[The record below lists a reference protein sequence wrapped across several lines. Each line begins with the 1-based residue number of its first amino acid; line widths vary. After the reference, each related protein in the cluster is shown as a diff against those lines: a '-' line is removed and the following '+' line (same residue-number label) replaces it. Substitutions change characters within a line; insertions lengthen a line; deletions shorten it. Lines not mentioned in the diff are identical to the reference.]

1 MSGFEYKL
9 TGENFVIRL
18 AAGEVPEMR
27 IPTVECIGFE
37 PNENPDYLEYKGWL
51 EGGGVPLPAD
61 PSPVVVPEEVTMR
74 QAKLALL
81 AAGLLDDVESAL
93 DGLSGDEGRAAR
105 IEWEY
110 SSVMRRDKPFVAAV
124 GAAAGLNSAQ
134 IDQLFIAAADIE

>member
-27 IPTVECIGFE
+27 IPIMEYVGFE
-37 PNENPDYLEYKGWL
+37 PNKNPEYLAYKKWL
-51 EGGGVPLPAD
+51 ADGGIPLPAD

-93 DGLSGDEGRAAR
+93 DSLLGDEGRAAR

-124 GAAAGLNSAQ
+124 GAAAGLNSQQ
-134 IDQLFIAAADIE
+134 IDELFIAAAGIA